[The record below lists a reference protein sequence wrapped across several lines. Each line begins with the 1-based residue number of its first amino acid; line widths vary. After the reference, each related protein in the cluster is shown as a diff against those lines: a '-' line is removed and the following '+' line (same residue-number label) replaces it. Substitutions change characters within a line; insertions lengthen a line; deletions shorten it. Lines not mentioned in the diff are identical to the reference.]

1 MACPYWLFL
10 APLLGSLSL
19 TAVSQLSSSLCIGF
33 LAFVWHF
40 LTSLVSVPC
49 LEVNMHDQASKVIT
63 LYNSHL
69 PLIAVVDLWN
79 IRESNHVPSPH
90 LSDQEHTCA
99 NSFSLDLRFVPLKV
113 FLHLE
118 LSSDQENK
126 NDFADEHE
134 RLWFLGH
141 KVESTMEYFEEN
153 LLEFC
158 KLTSAA
164 PPEYQELSRV

>member
-1 MACPYWLFL
+1 MKNTEIASLRDCETV
-10 APLLGSLSL
+10 LGIIFS
-19 TAVSQLSSSLCIGF
+19 
-33 LAFVWHF
+33 
-40 LTSLVSVPC
+40 
-49 LEVNMHDQASKVIT
+49 
-63 LYNSHL
+63 
-69 PLIAVVDLWN
+69 IAVA
-79 IRESNHVPSPH
+79 
-90 LSDQEHTCA
+90 TCLA
-99 NSFSLDLRFVPLKV
+99 AGTNARQAKNFFQNFYKIPFSTSSKV

-158 KLTSAA
+158 KLASAA